1 MKVGNEKFL
10 LLIIL
15 LISSCILISFKNRL
29 IINPG
34 ENKAVAKIN
43 FKNFQGKWYSLTSI
57 PTALDKNWRKTLE
70 NYILRDKYFD
80 VYTTYYKIG
89 KPEEKSIKS
98 KLFFYDGG
106 LDGEMKAQFLWPFKI
121 GYRVIELPED
131 YSYVVIG
138 HPEKKYLFIMCR
150 KPSMDKKLMAAIVER
165 CKQAG
170 YNVGK
175 LVSQEHN

>member
-1 MKVGNEKFL
+1 MV
-10 LLIIL
+10 LII
-15 LISSCILISFKNRL
+15 SSAMLVSFKNIL
-29 IINPG
+29 NYNFL
-34 ENKAVAKIN
+34 ENNAVAKIN

-57 PTALDKNWRKTLE
+57 PTALDKNWRKTVEKYTLKE
-70 NYILRDKYFD
+70 KYFD
-80 VYTTYYKIG
+80 VFTTYYKIG
-89 KPEEKSIKS
+89 KPEEKSVKS

-138 HPEKKYLFIMCR
+138 HPEKKYLFIMSR
-150 KPSMDKKLMAAIVER
+150 KPSMDKKLMSSIVER

-170 YNVGK
+170 YDVSK